1 MIKDGIL
8 LVDKP
13 KNITSNNVLQII
25 KKKLAFKKAGLV
37 GVLDPLASGML
48 PIVFGEAT
56 KFSKFLD
63 EARKQYIVNIRIGV
77 KSNTGDNEGTIQF
90 DKRKVPHLSKDKI
103 IKILD
108 SFLGEYF
115 HKPPMHSSI
124 KIKGR
129 RLYELA
135 RKGIEVD
142 RPTKKVKIHKLDLIN
157 FVDKS
162 MNVRVVCSKGTY
174 IRTLVEDIGEKLEI
188 YTLTN
193 ELRREL
199 VGNYSEKDMIPLD
212 KVTSMQAS
220 LKSCFSIDSLVSH
233 IPSIS
238 ISRDEE
244 NLIKNGSKINC
255 SGKVDNMEI
264 IIKNDLNEIVGIGLV
279 ANGILS
285 PKRLLRNDQ

>member
-8 LVDKP
+8 LIDKP

-25 KKKLAFKKAGLV
+25 KRKLAFKKAGLV

-56 KFSKFLD
+56 KFAKFLD
-63 EARKQYIVNIRIGV
+63 DVRKQYIVNIRIGV
-77 KSNTGDNEGTIQF
+77 KSSTGDNEGTIQP
-90 DKRKVPHLSKDKI
+90 DKRKWPHLTKNKI

-108 SFLGEYF
+108 SFVGEYL

-124 KIKGR
+124 KIKGK

-157 FVDKS
+157 VEEKS
-162 MNVRVVCSKGTY
+162 MDVRVICSKGTY
-174 IRTLVEDIGEKLEI
+174 IRTLVEDIGEKLKI

-199 VGNYSEKDMIPLD
+199 IGNYSEKDMTPLD
-212 KVTSMQAS
+212 KITSMQAS

-233 IPSIS
+233 IPSIN
-238 ISRDEE
+238 ISRHEE
-244 NLIKNGSKINC
+244 NFIKNGSKINC
-255 SGKVDNMEI
+255 SEKMDNMEI
-264 IIKNDLNEIVGIGLV
+264 IIKNDLNEILGIGFV

>member
-77 KSNTGDNEGTIQF
+77 KSNTGDNEGTIQS

-103 IKILD
+103 IKILN

-157 FVDKS
+157 FEDKS

-199 VGNYSEKDMIPLD
+199 IGNYSEKDMIPFD

-264 IIKNDLNEIVGIGLV
+264 IIKNDLNEIVGIGFV
-279 ANGILS
+279 VNGILS

>member
-77 KSNTGDNEGTIQF
+77 KSNTGDNEGTIQS

-157 FVDKS
+157 FEDKS

-255 SGKVDNMEI
+255 SGKADNMEI